1 MPALGSDTTPILSDV
16 GACSLGAPAASARAR
31 ESAESYDEGMLSF
44 GASMRM
50 RRCAACAVAAWAVG
64 AFVACGSM
72 ESNGFGGSGYGDA
85 GTGRDAGSQDGA
97 SVDSGAGT
105 DGGSKDGGI
114 DGAAPTPTT
123 VLFVQGSPSLWP
135 GPASIQNVRVCWS
148 VGGVVTKALP
158 FPSDGPM
165 PGSNYDGLPLGG
177 AGSLSDATLLMGA
190 PLTLHVIDALTLRQ
204 LASPAS
210 TCDELYCPTFNPS
223 STTCLA
229 PGSFTDVP
237 VRGSGLI
244 ASNRTNVLALAG
256 CSPSAADAGV
266 NLASCGADWTPAAGN
281 LHADQLIIGSSA
293 PSPGTLAVQPAQ
305 LSPGLAALTAGG
317 GVATVSF
324 GPAGSADASTVG
336 LLTNEG
342 SLGPVQDVS
351 LASGLA
357 IYGQVG
363 FAVSVPT
370 GDGGSLSAW
379 MSLAQSQQL
388 VDPTQDPTVFFGAPR
403 TYVVAILGD
412 PLGVPAFAADA
423 SYDGTG
429 LHVLVLPTPAPPVP
443 ADQ

>member
-1 MPALGSDTTPILSDV
+1 
-16 GACSLGAPAASARAR
+16 
-31 ESAESYDEGMLSF
+31 
-44 GASMRM
+44 M
-50 RRCAACAVAAWAVG
+50 RRCVACAVVVYAVAAA
-64 AFVACGSM
+64 VACGSM
-72 ESNGFGGSGYGDA
+72 ESADFGGSGYSDA
-85 GTGRDAGSQDGA
+85 GAGRDGGGGGPDAGFL
-97 SVDSGAGT
+97 
-105 DGGSKDGGI
+105 DGGEDTSASDGGGP
-114 DGAAPTPTT
+114 DGGPPAPTT
-123 VLFVQGSPSLWP
+123 VLFVQGSPNLWP

-177 AGSLSDATLLMGA
+177 AASLSDATSLMNG

-204 LASPAS
+204 LASPTS

-237 VRGSGLI
+237 VRGAGQI
-244 ASNRTNVLALAG
+244 AAHETNVLALAG
-256 CSPSAADAGV
+256 CAPSAADAGV
-266 NLASCGADWTPAAGN
+266 NLASCGADWNPTAGN
-281 LHADQLIIGSSA
+281 LHADLVVVSSSA
-293 PSPGTLAVQPAQ
+293 PSPGTLAVQAAQ

-317 GVATVSF
+317 ATATVSF
-324 GPAGSADASTVG
+324 GAAGAADASTVG
-336 LLTNEG
+336 LLTGEG
-342 SLGPVQDVS
+342 ALAPLQYVPLG
-351 LASGLA
+351 SGLA
-357 IYGQVG
+357 VYGQVG
-363 FAVSVPT
+363 FSVSVPT
-370 GDGGSLSAW
+370 GDGGALSAW

-403 TYVVAILGD
+403 TYVVAVVGD

-443 ADQ
+443 ADR